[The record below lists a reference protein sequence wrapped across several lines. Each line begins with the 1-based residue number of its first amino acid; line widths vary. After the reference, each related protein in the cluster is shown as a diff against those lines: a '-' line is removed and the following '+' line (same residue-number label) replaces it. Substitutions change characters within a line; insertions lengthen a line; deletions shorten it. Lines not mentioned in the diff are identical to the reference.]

1 MQKSKIKM
9 DRQNIAFVVSSLASY
24 RFQLYFLARS
34 KSTFQRALVIYD
46 NAGQDL
52 VNQIKADSIEVGF
65 QVIDFD
71 QETQQAADA
80 LISQNAKCLS
90 IKGVFPFPS
99 IKSLMFTLFMCL
111 GKDRKSSQIHRNIW
125 LAKIFAS
132 NKLIDKY
139 QIDMFICAEDGIS
152 GNMALLS
159 CAKNR
164 RLPIVDIP
172 FGNGTTKE
180 IEISLKAKLASN
192 ELIRPNG
199 WRKVILQL
207 LSNKWLINS

>member
-1 MQKSKIKM
+1 M
-9 DRQNIAFVVSSLASY
+9 SSLASY

-90 IKGVFPFPS
+90 IKGVFRF
-99 IKSLMFTLFMCL
+99 L
-111 GKDRKSSQIHRNIW
+111 
-125 LAKIFAS
+125 
-132 NKLIDKY
+132 
-139 QIDMFICAEDGIS
+139 
-152 GNMALLS
+152 LLS
-159 CAKNR
+159 RSCSLYLCALVKIENHHKYTA
-164 RLPIVDIP
+164 I
-172 FGNGTTKE
+172 FG
-180 IEISLKAKLASN
+180 
-192 ELIRPNG
+192 
-199 WRKVILQL
+199 
-207 LSNKWLINS
+207 